1 MLKPILNN
9 MKIQS
14 LNWTILENIPADD
27 KKEKYDRTLDFII
40 DIIEE
45 LVEFTRH
52 QANVEELTHLI
63 STIE

>member
-1 MLKPILNN
+1 MLKPILND
-9 MKIQS
+9 MKVQS
-14 LNWTILENIPADD
+14 LNWTKVESMPAED

-63 STIE
+63 STL